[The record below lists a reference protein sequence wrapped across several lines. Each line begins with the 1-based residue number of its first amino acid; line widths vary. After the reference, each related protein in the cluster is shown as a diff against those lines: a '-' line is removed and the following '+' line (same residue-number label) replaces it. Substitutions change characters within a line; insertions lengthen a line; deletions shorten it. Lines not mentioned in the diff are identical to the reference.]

1 MEHRLSSC
9 RGCLLGLAVG
19 DAMGYTVDGKTW
31 EDICRDYGPNG
42 LLGYDL
48 VNGRAEVSSYTQIAA
63 YVANGLLLG
72 TTRGKQENFPKYMNL
87 AVKEWA
93 RRQNLPRDPQKNS
106 CWVSD
111 IPQLRRRHCRDSRML
126 DALRAETLGTPET
139 PINKTETPGSLTAAA
154 MVGLAYDPKYMHAS
168 NIGSFGTRAV
178 AMTHGDPET
187 FLSGAVLAY
196 LIAGLLQEPAGT
208 LREHLV
214 HAVDVMERQFGDKF
228 PQAAVLAD
236 RLNNVLSDIREDA
249 DHREKMEQLHCYAAA
264 ECLAGAM
271 YACCVCNEDF
281 DTAMIVAVNHSG
293 RSAAVGALTGAIL
306 GARLGAEALPEFYLE
321 SLEVVNVLE
330 VLAQDLAQGSPT
342 SGLFDDDWDLKYIQ
356 GIPVGKV

>member
-1 MEHRLSSC
+1 MEHRVSSC

-31 EDICRDYGPNG
+31 EDICRNYGPNG

-48 VNGRAEVSSYTQIAA
+48 VNGCAEVSSYTQIAA
-63 YVANGLLLG
+63 YIANGLLLG
-72 TTRGKQENFPKYMNL
+72 TTRGKQENYPKYMNL

-106 CWVSD
+106 CWVSG

-126 DALRAETLGTPET
+126 DALRAEVLGTPEA

-154 MVGLAYDPKYMHAS
+154 MVGLAYDPKYMQPRSVGVLGA
-168 NIGSFGTRAV
+168 RAV

-187 FLSGAVLAY
+187 FLSGTVLAY
-196 LIAGLLQEPAGT
+196 LIAGLLQEPEGSLTVHFA
-208 LREHLV
+208 
-214 HAVDVMERQFGDKF
+214 HAVEVMEHQYADQFG
-228 PQAAVLAD
+228 QAAVLAD
-236 RLNNVLSDIREDA
+236 RLGNVLHSIDPDA
-249 DHREKMEQLHCYAAA
+249 DHRQKMEDLHCYSAA

-271 YACCVCNEDF
+271 YACSVCGDDF
-281 DTAMIVAVNHSG
+281 DTAMIIAVNHSG

-306 GARLGAEALPEFYLE
+306 GAKLGVEALPEFYLE
-321 SLEVVNVLE
+321 SLDVVGVLE
-330 VLAQDLAQGSPT
+330 VLARDLAQGSPT

-356 GIPVGKV
+356 GVPVGNF

>member
-1 MEHRLSSC
+1 MKHRLSSC

-48 VNGRAEVSSYTQIAA
+48 VNGCAEVSSYTQIAA
-63 YVANGLLLG
+63 YIANGLLLG

-106 CWVSD
+106 CWVSN

-126 DALRAETLGTPET
+126 DALRNEVLGTPEA

-154 MVGLAYDPKYMHAS
+154 MVGLAYDAKYMQPS

-196 LIAGLLQEPAGT
+196 LIAGLLQEQGGT
-208 LREHLV
+208 LKQHFI
-214 HAVDVMERQFGDKF
+214 HAVEVMEHQFADRFG
-228 PQAAVLAD
+228 QAAVLAD
-236 RLNNVLSDIREDA
+236 RLNNVLATIDQDA
-249 DHREKMEQLHCYAAA
+249 DHREVMERLHCYSAA

-271 YACCVCNEDF
+271 YACCVSNEDF

-306 GARLGAEALPEFYLE
+306 GARLGFEALPEFYLE
-321 SLEVVNVLE
+321 SLDVVEVLE
-330 VLAQDLAQGSPT
+330 VLARDLAQGSPT

-356 GIPVGKV
+356 GVPVGNF

>member
-1 MEHRLSSC
+1 MEKRISSC

-19 DAMGYTVDGKTW
+19 DAMGYTVDAKTW
-31 EDICRDYGPNG
+31 QEICRDYGPNG

-48 VNGRAEVSSYTQIAA
+48 VNGCAEVSSYTQIAA

-72 TTRGKQENFPKYMNL
+72 TTRGKQESYPKYMNL

-106 CWVSD
+106 CWVSN

-126 DALRAETLGTPET
+126 DALRAETLGTPDA
-139 PINKTETPGSLTAAA
+139 PINKNETPGSLTAAA
-154 MVGLAYDPKYMHAS
+154 MVGLAYDPKYMQARS
-168 NIGSFGTRAV
+168 IGTLGARAV
-178 AMTHGDPET
+178 AMTHGDTQT

-196 LIAGLLQEPAGT
+196 LIAGLLQEPDGT
-208 LREHLV
+208 LKEHFT
-214 HAVDVMERQFGDKF
+214 HAVEVMEQQFGAQY
-228 PQAAVLAD
+228 PQAAELAD
-236 RLNNVLSDIREDA
+236 MLGNVLSSA
-249 DHREKMEQLHCYAAA
+249 DPELAPQVKMESLRCYTGA

-271 YACCVCNEDF
+271 YACCVCGDDF

-293 RSAAVGALTGAIL
+293 RSAAVGAITGSIL
-306 GARLGAEALPEFYLE
+306 GAKLGFEALPEFYLE
-321 SLEVVNVLE
+321 SLEVVEVLE
-330 VLAQDLAQGSPT
+330 VLARDIAQGSPS

-356 GIPVGKV
+356 GVPVGNF